1 MFVSVPH
8 TLRLEL
14 VGPGGRRGSME
25 MPAEESGPMTV
36 GRGPENHLQ
45 IVSPFISRRHGEF
58 TRHNE
63 GMRYRDLQSTSGSY
77 FRGRRVRDCV
87 LAPGERLHLGSPD
100 GDCLTLLQGMPSD
113 ATSHS
118 AFDTDD
124 DASGVLTGV
133 RQVQEFTPLDSDDDA
148 SGALTEVRQV
158 QEFTQSQYLTQEL
171 PSERITGGRRSGSTL
186 ESRLRALIALTSDL
200 LEVEDS
206 DEMARRLLQQV
217 MDILPVERGMVLLG
231 RPGNLVPRVWVARAG
246 SSSDSVESGFL
257 STSGG
262 PALDI
267 RSAKDGGAPPFEP
280 IGTVVARVVSEGVGL
295 LTLNASGDAR
305 LEGSESVIISGVRSI
320 LAAPVATSE
329 QVYGVLYLDAS
340 RALRSGDEDALDWLV
355 AAARQAGMVAQKL
368 DLLAQHREMFESM
381 MKGLA
386 ASIDAR
392 DGLTAGHSARV
403 AHHSRETARF
413 LGMSDHEQ
421 EVVHW
426 AGLVHDYGK
435 IGVDD
440 AVLKKPARLSA
451 EEYAHVQTH
460 AQQTYDI
467 LKKIAFPK
475 DLGDLPLMA
484 ASHHERMDGDG
495 YPWRLAGEDIP
506 IAGRIIA
513 IADVYDSLTRKRH
526 YRDPMPMREVLDH
539 LKEGRGPRFDPKVLD
554 AFFAYHDEILGPQE
568 ERRRLKRARTTKS
581 PQAVATPDT
590 DEPAEVDT
598 IRR

>member
-1 MFVSVPH
+1 MLVSIPH

-14 VGPGGRRGSME
+14 VGPGGRRGSLE

-45 IVSPFISRRHGEF
+45 IVSPFVSRRHGEF
-58 TRHNE
+58 TRHND

-118 AFDTDD
+118 AFGTDD
-124 DASGVLTGV
+124 DAPGG
-133 RQVQEFTPLDSDDDA
+133 
-148 SGALTEVRQV
+148 LTEVRQV
-158 QEFTQSQYLTQEL
+158 QEFTQSQYFTQDL
-171 PSERITGGRRSGSTL
+171 PSHIVAGRRSGSTL

-206 DEMARRLLQQV
+206 DEMARRLLQRV

-246 SSSDSVESGFL
+246 SHSGSVESGFL

-267 RSAKDGGAPPFEP
+267 RSAKDGAPPPFEP

-295 LTLNASGDAR
+295 LTLNASGDPR
-305 LEGSESVIISGVRSI
+305 LEGSESVVMSGVRSI

-368 DLLAQHREMFESM
+368 ELLAQQREMFESM

-440 AVLKKPARLSA
+440 AVLKKPGRLDA

-460 AQQTYDI
+460 AKQTYDI
-467 LKKIAFPK
+467 LRKIAFPE

-495 YPWRLAGEDIP
+495 YPWKLAGEDIP
-506 IAGRIIA
+506 IEGRIIA

-526 YRDPMPMREVLDH
+526 YRDPMPMSEVLSH
-539 LKEGRGPRFDPKVLD
+539 LEEGRGPRFDPRVLD
-554 AFFAYHDEILGPQE
+554 AFFAYHDEILGPKE
-568 ERRRLKRARTTKS
+568 KRRRLKRARTTKS
-581 PQAVATPDT
+581 PQAVTTPDT
-590 DEPAEVDT
+590 DEPAESDT
-598 IRR
+598 IRRSAIIIAVPTGDFDQEG

>member
-1 MFVSVPH
+1 MSVSVPH

-25 MPAEESGPMTV
+25 MAAEESGPMTV

-45 IVSPFISRRHGEF
+45 IVSPFVSRRHGEF

-113 ATSHS
+113 ATSQS

-124 DASGVLTGV
+124 DTPGV
-133 RQVQEFTPLDSDDDA
+133 
-148 SGALTEVRQV
+148 LTEVRQV
-158 QEFTQSQYLTQEL
+158 QEFTQSQYLTQDL
-171 PSERITGGRRSGSTL
+171 PSRITGGRRSGSTL

-206 DEMARRLLQQV
+206 DEMARRLLQRV

-246 SSSDSVESGFL
+246 SYSDSIESGFL

-368 DLLAQHREMFESM
+368 ELLAQQREMFESM

-440 AVLKKPARLSA
+440 AVLKKPGRLDA

-467 LKKIAFPK
+467 LKKIAFPE

-495 YPWRLAGEDIP
+495 YPWKLAGEDIP

-539 LKEGRGPRFDPKVLD
+539 LEEGRGPRFDPKVLD
-554 AFFAYHDEILGPQE
+554 AFFAYHDEILGPKE

-590 DEPAEVDT
+590 DEPAEIDT
-598 IRR
+598 IRRSAINIADPERDFDQKG